1 MTQLNIKKHL
11 DHISRELTLLKK
23 RLIYGGVIDKQKTE
37 TAWKNLLN
45 TSKQISK
52 KWKGPSAVEEIR
64 KQRGKSGNNAHAG

>member
-11 DHISRELTLLKK
+11 DHISRELMLLKK
-23 RLIYGGVIDKQKTE
+23 RLIYGEVIDKQKTE

-64 KQRGKSGNNAHAG
+64 KQRN